1 MNQQDRIIKEEE
13 KPLIELPALIKGFIV
28 VCSFLMGIS
37 LLFLPPFIV
46 LLLFIGMCVFVAMFL
61 DLFVA
66 VIIFLLGAYLHPTAL
81 FPALQQLHIARN
93 LAFFVLLI
101 WILHIIVYKDFKIT
115 KTPQNIFVLGLA
127 ATLFIACFRYF
138 EYSFPDYLELASKAV
153 ILYLIIA
160 NIVKTKKQILVLIGI
175 LIISG
180 VISSG
185 AAFFQ
190 YIHGIGLT
198 LIGSVVRVFGTTQN
212 PNILAA
218 ELVLIV
224 PIAITLIINVKR
236 VLLKFILLLCLSALL
251 MAIVLTFSRA
261 GMATLCIVLLLSFLQ
276 IILKGKRKV
285 STLIFLFI
293 IFALIAAAVTPFIP
307 NEYWERMGT
316 ITDTKEISIAS
327 RLDAWKLALN
337 MIKEHPFTGVGY
349 GLFKYEFMTAAITSA
364 DIKTKFVLYH
374 AHNLFLHTG
383 AEAGILAALFV
394 LTIIYYAWIQLRR
407 ARRNLERNGEAL
419 LAGISGALEISL
431 MAFFLVNLFSWHL
444 DLMIFWII
452 IGLSVVL
459 NNLPESKDAESGVKA

>member
-1 MNQQDRIIKEEE
+1 MDRSDKILKEEE
-13 KPLIELPALIKGFIV
+13 RPLVELPALIKGFIIV
-28 VCSFLMGIS
+28 FSFLMGLS
-37 LLFLPPFIV
+37 LLFLPPYLV
-46 LLLFIGMCVFVAMFL
+46 LLLYIGICLFVAMFL

-115 KTPQNIFVLGLA
+115 RTLQNVFVLGLA
-127 ATLFIACFRYF
+127 VTLLISCFRHF
-138 EYSFPDYLELASKAV
+138 EYSFQDYLELASKAV

-160 NIVKTKKQILVLIGI
+160 NIVKTKKQILILIGI
-175 LIISG
+175 LIVSG

-218 ELVLIV
+218 ELVLVV
-224 PIAITLIINVKR
+224 PIAITLVINVKR
-236 VLLKFILLLCLSALL
+236 VFAKFILSLCLGALL

-261 GMATLCIVLLLSFLQ
+261 GMATLCIVLFLSFLQ
-276 IILKGKRKV
+276 IILRGKHKV
-285 STLIFLFI
+285 STLLLLFV
-293 IFALIAAAVTPFIP
+293 IFALISVAVLPFVP

-327 RLDAWKLALN
+327 RLDAWKLALD
-337 MIKEHPFTGVGY
+337 MIREHPFTGVGY

-364 DIKTKFVLYH
+364 DITTKFVLYH
-374 AHNLFLHTG
+374 AHNLYLHTG
-383 AEAGILAALFV
+383 AEAGILAALLV
-394 LTIIYYAWIQLRR
+394 LAIIIYAWVQLRR
-407 ARRNLERNGEAL
+407 AKRNFEQNGEML
-419 LAGISGALEISL
+419 LSGISGALEISL
-431 MAFFLVNLFSWHL
+431 TAFFLMNMVSWHL

-459 NNLPESKDAESGVKA
+459 NNLPESKIAENSVKK

>member
-1 MNQQDRIIKEEE
+1 MNKSEKILKEEE
-13 KPLIELPALIKGFIV
+13 RPLIELPALVKGFIIISSLV
-28 VCSFLMGIS
+28 LGLS
-37 LLFLPPFIV
+37 LLFFPSYIV
-46 LLLFIGMCVFVAMFL
+46 LLVFIGICFFVAMFM
-61 DLFVA
+61 DLFVS

-115 KTPQNIFVLGLA
+115 RTPQNIFVLGLA
-127 ATLFIACFRYF
+127 ATLLISCFRYF
-138 EYSFPDYLELASKAV
+138 EYSFPDYLELVSKAV

-160 NIVKTKKQILVLIGI
+160 NIVKTKKQILILVCI

-224 PIAITLIINVKR
+224 PIVMALIINVR
-236 VLLKFILLLCLSALL
+236 HILIKLILSLCLGALL

-261 GMATLCIVLLLSFLQ
+261 GMATLGIVLFLSFLQ
-276 IILKGKRKV
+276 IILRGKRKI
-285 STLIFLFI
+285 SALLFLFI
-293 IFALIAAAVTPFIP
+293 LFTLITLAVIPFIP

-316 ITDTKEISIAS
+316 ITNTEEISIAS

-337 MIKEHPFTGVGY
+337 MTEEHPFTGVGY
-349 GLFKYEFMTAAITSA
+349 GIFKYEFLNEAIASA
-364 DIKTKFVLYH
+364 DIKTKFGLLH
-374 AHNLFLHTG
+374 AHNLYLHTA
-383 AEAGILAALFV
+383 AEAGVLAMFFILA
-394 LTIIYYAWIQLRR
+394 IIYYAWVQLKR
-407 ARRNLERNGEAL
+407 ARKVFEQNGEML

-431 MAFFLVNLFSWHL
+431 MAFFLMNMFSWHL
-444 DLMIFWII
+444 DLLIFWII

-459 NNLPESKDAESGVKA
+459 NNLPESKITE

>member
-1 MNQQDRIIKEEE
+1 MNQTDGTLKEEE
-13 KPLIELPALIKGFIV
+13 KPLIEFPALIKGFIV
-28 VCSFLMGIS
+28 ISSFLIGLS
-37 LLFLPPFIV
+37 LLFLPPYIV
-46 LLLFIGMCVFVAMFL
+46 LLLFTGMCIFVAMFL

-66 VIIFLLGAYLHPTAL
+66 VIVFLLGAYLHPTAL

-101 WILHIIVYKDFKIT
+101 WVMHIIVYKDFKIT

-127 ATLFIACFRYF
+127 ATLFISCFKYF

-153 ILYLIIA
+153 ILYLIIV
-160 NIVKTKKQILVLIGI
+160 NIVKTKKQILILIGI

-224 PIAITLIINVKR
+224 PIAITLIMNVNR
-236 VLLKFILLLCLSALL
+236 VLIKFIIFLCLSSII

-261 GMATLCIVLLLSFLQ
+261 GMATLCIVLFLSFLQ
-276 IILKGKRKV
+276 IVFGGKRKAF
-285 STLIFLFI
+285 TLLFLFVV
-293 IFALIAAAVTPFIP
+293 FALIAVAAIPFIP

-337 MIKEHPFTGVGY
+337 MIREHPFTGVGY

-364 DIKTKFVLYH
+364 EIKTKFVLYH
-374 AHNLFLHTG
+374 AHNLYLHTG
-383 AEAGILAALFV
+383 AEAGILSALLV
-394 LTIIYYAWIQLRR
+394 LIIIGYAWIQLRR
-407 ARRNLERNGEAL
+407 ARRNLEKNGETL

-431 MAFFLVNLFSWHL
+431 MAFFLVNMFSWHL

-452 IGLSVVL
+452 IGLAVVL
-459 NNLPESKDAESGVKA
+459 NNIEESKVENSEKI